1 MSEKRIIPKCKEGK
15 TSYVSSEGRWLPCCS
30 FPHLGK
36 PLDDSIFSNDEYL
49 IKNNTEFD
57 KFHEKDSFKL
67 WIDFTEQN
75 YNTSYYVCKNRCSI
89 DCHQINKQNKNIHW
103 TMEEHNFIRNKPSF
117 MDFLEKNEIEYDI
130 EKFIE
135 K

>member
-1 MSEKRIIPKCKEGK
+1 MSEKKIIPKCKEGK

-36 PLDDSIFSNDEYL
+36 QLNDSIFSNDEYL
-49 IKNNTEFD
+49 VKNNVEFD

-75 YNTSYYVCKNRCSI
+75 YNSAYSICKNRCSV
-89 DCHQINKQNKNIHW
+89 DCHKINRQNKDIRW
-103 TMEEHNFIRNKPSF
+103 TMEEHNYIKSKTSL
-117 MDFLEKNEIEYDI
+117 MDFLEKNEIEYDFKKII
-130 EKFIE
+130 E
-135 K
+135 